1 LIILTKLYSDKTK
14 YSEEN
19 DKFSFKLIMFNDMYD
34 RIDIS
39 YKTKLKVFFI
49 MLKRLALNYYYLNM
63 INNDRLITFDNV
75 YVLIMHYFEETT
87 YKKSI
92 MNKWNNL
99 TLKSI
104 MNKTENKNKSMNE
117 CLQLLIKELRRLQHD
132 LESTLCIDDFIHNK
146 LINACQE
153 VFTCQYACFKSS
165 DNLTKLINDLKSSI
179 IIY

>member
-1 LIILTKLYSDKTK
+1 
-14 YSEEN
+14 
-19 DKFSFKLIMFNDMYD
+19 MFNDMYD

-92 MNKWNNL
+92 MNK
-99 TLKSI
+99 
-104 MNKTENKNKSMNE
+104 
-117 CLQLLIKELRRLQHD
+117 
-132 LESTLCIDDFIHNK
+132 
-146 LINACQE
+146 
-153 VFTCQYACFKSS
+153 
-165 DNLTKLINDLKSSI
+165 
-179 IIY
+179 